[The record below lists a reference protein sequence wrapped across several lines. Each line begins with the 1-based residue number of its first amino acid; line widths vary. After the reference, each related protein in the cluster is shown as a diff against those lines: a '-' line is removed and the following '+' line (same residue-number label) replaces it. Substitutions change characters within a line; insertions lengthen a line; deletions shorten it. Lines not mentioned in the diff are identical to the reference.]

1 MGLGGNHY
9 KDQAP
14 FSSSRSSSIDDQN
27 GIFVV
32 HYLVTQVAIVNA
44 ETPRVV
50 VLLDQQHMIALGA
63 HLSSF
68 FIFSNW
74 PTAHHV
80 LLNEYGARALART
93 NRPSPRRSR

>member
-1 MGLGGNHY
+1 
-9 KDQAP
+9 
-14 FSSSRSSSIDDQN
+14 
-27 GIFVV
+27 
-32 HYLVTQVAIVNA
+32 
-44 ETPRVV
+44 

-63 HLSSF
+63 HFSSF